1 MIEDMKKKMVHDYTL
16 AETALLVA
24 LFAVLVSGAFGALV
38 IVGLA
43 IVRGAGFLIWLIPC
57 VAAVVAALSVII
69 YVDPE

>member
-1 MIEDMKKKMVHDYTL
+1 MIEDMKRKMVHEYTL

-24 LFAVLVSGAFGALV
+24 LFAALVIGGFAAMV

>member
-1 MIEDMKKKMVHDYTL
+1 MIEDMKRKMVHDYTL

-24 LFAVLVSGAFGALV
+24 LFAVLVIGGFAAMV

-69 YVDPE
+69 YVDP

>member
-1 MIEDMKKKMVHDYTL
+1 MIEDMKRKMVHDYTL

-24 LFAVLVSGAFGALV
+24 LFAVLVSGVFAAMV

-43 IVRGAGFLIWLIPC
+43 IVRGTGFLIWLIPC